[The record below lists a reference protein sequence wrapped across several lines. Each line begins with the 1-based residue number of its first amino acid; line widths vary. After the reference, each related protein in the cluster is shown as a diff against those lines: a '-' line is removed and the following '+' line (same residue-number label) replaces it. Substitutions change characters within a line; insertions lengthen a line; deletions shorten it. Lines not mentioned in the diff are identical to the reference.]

1 MKISWKKTYTPILET
16 IYFVGTLKKVILV
29 SCVISIETFDLEE
42 TKKAVGRNNSGFCLQ
57 VVGIVQC
64 LPPYSNRPE
73 DASMD
78 EQWICVLYVVRKN
91 ESKSINTDKT
101 CFQ

>member
-1 MKISWKKTYTPILET
+1 MEN
-16 IYFVGTLKKVILV
+16 IYFVGTLKKVNLV
-29 SCVISIETFDLEE
+29 SCVISIETFVIEE
-42 TKKAVGRNNSGFCLQ
+42 KKKAGGRNNSGFCLQ
-57 VVGIVQC
+57 VFGIVQC

-78 EQWICVLYVVRKN
+78 EQWIRVLYVMRKN
-91 ESKSINTDKT
+91 ESKLINTDKT